1 MHDAVHGAV
10 AAPEAAI
17 AVIALLAAGME
28 RACRAREARA
38 D

>member
-1 MHDAVHGAV
+1 MHDAVHGTV

>member
-1 MHDAVHGAV
+1 MHDAVHDTV
-10 AAPEAAI
+10 AAPEATI

-28 RACRAREARA
+28 RACRVREGA